1 MKGLRRPMSVG
12 SVPKLGIFNWP
23 QELFVVHKAIL
34 ILSGQALGPSPLLPG
49 HPSPQSQR
57 QALTQKRERKKK
69 TWCHQASGS
78 AKRSSSST
86 SCSLRG
92 ANPWADRNRRIGGPG
107 VTAGMSQP
115 PSSGWSATPPQ
126 ECSRPA
132 MCWRCHEGV

>member
-34 ILSGQALGPSPLLPG
+34 ILRAGPRPLTASTGPSLTPKPTTSH
-49 HPSPQSQR
+49 HPK
-57 QALTQKRERKKK
+57 KRKKKK

-132 MCWRCHEGV
+132 MCWRCHEGC